1 MYALAYHLWRVLDR
15 IRKSKACGVRVCFRR
30 CNSDNVKLEWV
41 DGWTNGWL
49 TLSTGNAKLLQ
60 HILYWHRWCSVCGT
74 CACVSVC
81 SSLAYC
87 RKCKSV
93 LLLLFSF
100 RSLSVYSVPHSVSA
114 SFTTLRFDDD
124 DFLHLFVLFYCWSC
138 IANATMSML
147 IGFPLS
153 SFRLPWHVHTLHHHH
168 HFICLLFLCVKLN
181 VAYLHSPFG
190 IRINKYINKERAKAR
205 SFAFLGG
212 GFAIRRRSLKR
223 VERQLHILMC
233 YEMGKK
239 SWGKLEPFHTDLSSW
254 YWAFGIRFPLDS
266 C

>member
-1 MYALAYHLWRVLDR
+1 MSWLFYRHVGNNDNFVIQFQSEFHSWEIFYCQQMQCTLSRIIYDVYSIVYANPKRVV
-15 IRKSKACGVRVCFRR
+15 CGCAFAVAILTML
-30 CNSDNVKLEWV
+30 NSN
-41 DGWTNGWL
+41 GWTNGWL

-60 HILYWHRWCSVCGT
+60 HILYWHRWCSVCST

-100 RSLSVYSVPHSVSA
+100 RTLSVYSVPHSVSA
-114 SFTTLRFDDD
+114 SFSTLRFDDD

-190 IRINKYINKERAKAR
+190 IRHSYK
-205 SFAFLGG
+205 
-212 GFAIRRRSLKR
+212 
-223 VERQLHILMC
+223 
-233 YEMGKK
+233 
-239 SWGKLEPFHTDLSSW
+239 
-254 YWAFGIRFPLDS
+254 
-266 C
+266 